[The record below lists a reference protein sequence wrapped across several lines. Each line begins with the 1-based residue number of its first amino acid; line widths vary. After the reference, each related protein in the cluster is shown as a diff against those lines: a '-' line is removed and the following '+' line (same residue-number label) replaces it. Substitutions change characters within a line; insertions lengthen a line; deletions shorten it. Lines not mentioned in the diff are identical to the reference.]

1 MGGEPDVPELAALT
15 LAVRHLISAARE
27 FSARTSRE
35 LGVNGTDMAALSL
48 LEINGPMGPT
58 ELAASLGLR
67 SASVTVLIDRLERAG
82 HVERVRST
90 SDRRRVL
97 VATTASA
104 HRASLDSV
112 LPTVLAIDA
121 VSRGL
126 DAGEQDVVLRYLDSV
141 TGAMREGGRLPAA
154 DRPGPT

>member
-1 MGGEPDVPELAALT
+1 MTGEPDVPELAALT
-15 LAVRHLISAARE
+15 LAIRHLISAARE

-48 LEINGPMGPT
+48 LELNGPMGPT
-58 ELAASLGLR
+58 ELATSLGVR
-67 SASVTVLIDRLERAG
+67 SASVTVLLDRLERAG

-104 HRASLDSV
+104 HRASLDRV
-112 LPTVLAIDA
+112 LPPILAIDA
-121 VSRGL
+121 ISRGL
-126 DAGEQDVVLRYLDSV
+126 DDRDQAVIRRYLDAV
-141 TGAMREGGRLPAA
+141 TEAMRDSGHLLSSH
-154 DRPGPT
+154 